1 MNVEDMNFS
10 QLMRVD
16 QEQFD
21 GALKLN
27 QDGSKLK
34 LSELATYRERV
45 VAAQAKKLRLDQE
58 RAAMMA
64 ASTCLGL
71 FHLRKLR
78 RRTIPPG

>member
-1 MNVEDMNFS
+1 
-10 QLMRVD
+10 MRVGR
-16 QEQFD
+16 EQFD

-58 RAAMMA
+58 RAAMSHRAYGRMPCVTA
-64 ASTCLGL
+64 WGCCTITRLG
-71 FHLRKLR
+71 K
-78 RRTIPPG
+78 